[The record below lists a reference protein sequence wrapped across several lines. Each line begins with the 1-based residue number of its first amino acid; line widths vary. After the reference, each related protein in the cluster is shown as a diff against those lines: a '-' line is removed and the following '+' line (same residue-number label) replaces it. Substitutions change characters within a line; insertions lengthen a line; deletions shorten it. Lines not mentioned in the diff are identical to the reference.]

1 MPLLIDLG
9 AKYRKDNENI
19 EKIASPYKEEII
31 SLNERIKK
39 LNLEQDNLHNRFFSG
54 LKKVINSRK
63 EISIN
68 KDEFVSKYNLIEL
81 LKEID
86 LYVPFKNEYK
96 NEFKKI
102 DLMSINRAY
111 DFITYTLYNC
121 MRLVEQIYN
130 YKLCNYDINKLYEM
144 SKKEDYFDF
153 ISNLNCN
160 IEEEYLNMINNEE
173 IKDIGKKLSVECLKI
188 IEEIEKYE
196 EEIDTLEEKIKDR
209 FSSNKKNSLNE
220 LIQYKEILERMSKL
234 LPTED
239 EQSKNIKNK

>member
-68 KDEFVSKYNLIEL
+68 KNEFVSKYNLIEL

-196 EEIDTLEEKIKDR
+196 EEIDTLEEKIKDG
-209 FSSNKKNSLNE
+209 FSSNKKNNLNE
-220 LIQYKEILERMSKL
+220 LRQYKEILERMSKL

>member
-196 EEIDTLEEKIKDR
+196 EEIDTLEEKIKDG
-209 FSSNKKNSLNE
+209 FSNNKKNNLNE
-220 LIQYKEILERMSKL
+220 LRQYKEILERMSKL

-239 EQSKNIKNK
+239 EQSKNMKNK

>member
-63 EISIN
+63 EILIN

-196 EEIDTLEEKIKDR
+196 EEIDTLEEKIKDG
-209 FSSNKKNSLNE
+209 FSNNKKNNLNE
-220 LIQYKEILERMSKL
+220 LRQYKEILESFSKL

-239 EQSKNIKNK
+239 EHSENIKNK

>member
-196 EEIDTLEEKIKDR
+196 EEIDTLEEKIKDG

>member
-9 AKYRKDNENI
+9 AKYREDYENI
-19 EKIASPYKEEII
+19 EKIDSPYKEEII

-111 DFITYTLYNC
+111 DFITYTIYNC

-196 EEIDTLEEKIKDR
+196 EEIDTLEEKIKDG
-209 FSSNKKNSLNE
+209 FSNNKKNNLNE
-220 LIQYKEILERMSKL
+220 LRQYKEILESFSKL

-239 EQSKNIKNK
+239 EQSENIKNK

>member
-1 MPLLIDLG
+1 MSLLIDLG

-188 IEEIEKYE
+188 IEEIEKYD
-196 EEIDTLEEKIKDR
+196 EEIDTLEEKIKDG
-209 FSSNKKNSLNE
+209 FSNNKKNSLNE
-220 LIQYKEILERMSKL
+220 LRQYKEILESFSKL

-239 EQSKNIKNK
+239 EQSENIKNK